1 MANPIKKNEV
11 IEDGLFDPT
20 IKSAKELIAV
30 LDKVTAEMKELAK
43 ISKETIKNA
52 DFKEPAGA
60 KKINKAIT
68 ELSAVEK
75 EYQKALKQRDQ
86 LQAKMFVQEG
96 KLGRENE
103 KNTIRARERKKAI
116 KDQAREELGLTSAYE
131 KQSRKLNELRKKYKD
146 MALTQGTSTRAAR
159 KLRKEITQLDGRLK
173 RVDASVGQFQR
184 NVGNYTSAFRG
195 LGNVLGAA
203 GLTLGIAGFFR
214 VMRNGI
220 GIIRDFEQANAD
232 LSAVLGKNKDQ
243 ITALTEDAKRL
254 GESTI
259 FTASQISGLQKEF
272 AKLGFEQEDILNVT
286 EATLQLAAA
295 TGTDLARAAEVTGNT
310 IRAFGLETSETQRIV
325 DVMAKS
331 FTKSA
336 LDMERFATAMGTVAP
351 VAKSAGLSVER
362 TTALLGTLVSAG
374 VDASTAGTGLRNV
387 FLELSKQGISFE
399 EAMGAIQEATDK
411 NAVALELFGKRGATV
426 GTILAENTVKTNEL
440 NDALLEANGTT
451 KEMAEK
457 QLDTLAG
464 QLKLLKSAWEG
475 FIIRLSEGTGAL
487 GGLKNLIGFVARNLE
502 SIIKVVVRG
511 AAVWGAYRLALLLV
525 NKETGKLKSFGII
538 TFLKNMLKGVVG
550 LTTGVKGA
558 AGGIR
563 TMSTAIKSIPFVGWI
578 AGLTAVIPL
587 IGDLIKGTTR
597 AAIQQERFNRAQEV
611 AIENTKEL
619 TEATDSAID
628 ARIKL
633 EKKSLALRLKVA
645 KTEEAQTIARKR
657 TAVSLRNFASSELR
671 KLEEESSKL
680 TSESRRILLEKELGG
695 VNSKEGKKR
704 RREITFEL
712 TALNEKIAELTAFRD
727 NAEKKSLELFE
738 SIQQSKG
745 AQVIETNEEIKK
757 SETNTKKE
765 ELTRLQ
771 ELKKEL
777 KEVQKA
783 REKAL
788 TTPEAQESR
797 EFQIQTK
804 RSEALKEEIGF
815 LEAILDLELK
825 NLDAKEDEITVDEK
839 GIITLKKKGQELA
852 GIESHRQAAEEAEQE
867 ALLAE
872 QRQENI
878 AKQIEGIK
886 SVTDVIAEEAQRRLQ
901 IQQQAIDEE
910 LGLARQRSDG
920 LRRLAERGQL
930 EAGQSLAVE
939 EKRIAELERKKIKAK
954 QREQRIE
961 ATVAGFKL
969 LSDKIDN
976 NEERPAAETIR
987 DILQLSAVLSGLPS
1001 FYEGTENVG
1010 ASLGNPHLNT
1020 SRDQY
1025 VVRVDKNERIVDP
1038 ANNQKIGSLS
1048 NDELASAAEMYS
1060 MGINSDSYKYH
1071 QMPNALIEH
1080 SYMTNAQILKK
1091 FDQLSETVERSNEQ
1105 IARAIDEKPVHF
1117 FQYDQV
1123 QNAVIEGV
1131 KRSNK
1136 TEQTHRKMSW

>member
-1 MANPIKKNEV
+1 M
-11 IEDGLFDPT
+11 
-20 IKSAKELIAV
+20 
-30 LDKVTAEMKELAK
+30 
-43 ISKETIKNA
+43 
-52 DFKEPAGA
+52 
-60 KKINKAIT
+60 
-68 ELSAVEK
+68 
-75 EYQKALKQRDQ
+75 
-86 LQAKMFVQEG
+86 
-96 KLGRENE
+96 
-103 KNTIRARERKKAI
+103 
-116 KDQAREELGLTSAYE
+116 
-131 KQSRKLNELRKKYKD
+131 
-146 MALTQGTSTRAAR
+146 
-159 KLRKEITQLDGRLK
+159 
-173 RVDASVGQFQR
+173 
-184 NVGNYTSAFRG
+184 
-195 LGNVLGAA
+195 
-203 GLTLGIAGFFR
+203 
-214 VMRNGI
+214 
-220 GIIRDFEQANAD
+220 
-232 LSAVLGKNKDQ
+232 
-243 ITALTEDAKRL
+243 
-254 GESTI
+254 
-259 FTASQISGLQKEF
+259 
-272 AKLGFEQEDILNVT
+272 
-286 EATLQLAAA
+286 
-295 TGTDLARAAEVTGNT
+295 
-310 IRAFGLETSETQRIV
+310 
-325 DVMAKS
+325 
-331 FTKSA
+331 
-336 LDMERFATAMGTVAP
+336 
-351 VAKSAGLSVER
+351 
-362 TTALLGTLVSAG
+362 
-374 VDASTAGTGLRNV
+374 
-387 FLELSKQGISFE
+387 
-399 EAMGAIQEATDK
+399 
-411 NAVALELFGKRGATV
+411 
-426 GTILAENTVKTNEL
+426 
-440 NDALLEANGTT
+440 
-451 KEMAEK
+451 
-457 QLDTLAG
+457 
-464 QLKLLKSAWEG
+464 KSAWEG

-695 VNSKEGKKR
+695 VNSTEGKKR